1 MKYTV
6 TVYHDKVPTNAGWR
20 WTIRARNGRIVG
32 ASSEAYRNR
41 SACFQNLNTVTG
53 LSMAMPYGVGGD
65 FKASFNR

>member
-41 SACFQNLNTVTG
+41 SASFRNLNTVTG
-53 LSMAMPYGVGGD
+53 LSFYMPHGVSGD
-65 FKASFNR
+65 FVSSFTR